1 MMQNY
6 ELILRK
12 DGQNVSRF
20 RVGAKAVIIG
30 RASDAD
36 IVLPDRMISRRHARL
51 QVVGDTL
58 TVEDLGSTNGIVVN
72 GKQVRQYTVKE
83 GDEIFLA
90 KYNVLVERTG
100 IQKQLSDTGAF
111 ISFDSGERVLDRIVK
126 SPGAERLAALYR
138 ASALV
143 GKQLEVDDLMKA
155 ILDIIFDALPVGRGF
170 IMTRQD
176 EDEPPEIRVSRF
188 KGKDTRS
195 LPLSQTLMDYV
206 FLHRSSVLTSN
217 AKMDDR
223 FDDAKSI
230 FDYGIESAMCVPLA
244 GHEDIIG
251 AIYVDGDIDSTEFS
265 QDDLE
270 LLTAIGRVVG
280 IAVENTWLVEER
292 VQRARLAALGEAM
305 AGISHCMRN
314 VLQGLK
320 LAEESLDEAFQEKNW
335 EDAET
340 DWGSLRHHLGRFD
353 KIVRDLLSF
362 SRQEEAHPEHVD
374 LDALVAEVFTTLT
387 SYADKAGVKL
397 EQDDEPMGFCFC
409 DRQQIYRVLLNLVM
423 NGVDACAGREDGRV
437 RIWAW
442 RNKFGAYLEVEDNGA
457 GIEADLMPKVSQAFF
472 STKGS
477 RGTGLGLACS
487 NKLVEAHG
495 GKIIIDSE
503 LGKGSRFTVFIPA
516 REDDSQRTSP
526 VGLQA

>member
-1 MMQNY
+1 MPTY

-20 RVGAKAVIIG
+20 RVGNKAVVIG
-30 RASDAD
+30 RGSDSD

-72 GKQVRQYTVKE
+72 GKHVRQYTVKE

-100 IQKQLSDTGAF
+100 VQKQLSDTGAF

-138 ASALV
+138 ASELV
-143 GKQLEVDDLMKA
+143 GKQLEADDLMKA
-155 ILDIIFDALPVGRGF
+155 ILDITFDALPVRRGF
-170 IMTRQD
+170 VMTRLDGD
-176 EDEPPEIRVSRF
+176 EEPDIRVSRF
-188 KGKDTRS
+188 KGKETRG
-195 LPLSQTLMDYV
+195 LPLSKTLMDYV
-206 FLHRSSVLTSN
+206 FIHRSSVLTSN

-244 GHEDIIG
+244 GHADIIG
-251 AIYVDGDIDSTEFS
+251 AIYVDGDTEATEFT
-265 QDDLE
+265 QEDLE

-280 IAVENTWLVEER
+280 VAVENTWLTEER
-292 VQRARLAALGEAM
+292 VKRARLAALGEAL

-314 VLQGLK
+314 VLQGVK
-320 LAEESLDEAFQEKNW
+320 IAEETLEEAIREKDW
-335 EDAET
+335 KSTET
-340 DWGSLRHHLGRFD
+340 DWDSLRHHLGRFD
-353 KIVRDLLSF
+353 KLVRDLLSF
-362 SRQEEAHPEHVD
+362 SRDEKARPEPVD
-374 LDALVAEVFTTLT
+374 LDTLVDEVFTTLS
-387 SYADKAGVKL
+387 SYAAKAGVRLKR
-397 EQDDEPMGFCFC
+397 DDEPLGVCHC
-409 DRQQIYRVLLNLVM
+409 DRQHVYRVLLNLVM
-423 NGVDACAGREDGRV
+423 NGVDACVDREDGCV

-442 RNKFGAYLEVEDNGA
+442 RNKFGTYIEVEDNGI
-457 GIEADLMPKVSQAFF
+457 GIDSDNMSKIAQAFF
-472 STKGS
+472 TTKGS

-503 LGKGSRFTVFIPA
+503 PDKGSKFTVFIPM
-516 REDDSQRTSP
+516 REDDAKKTAP
-526 VGLQA
+526 VELQA